1 MNKVS
6 QQSPNTSDLTP
17 GKQSA
22 GLLIRAARIDDFE
35 ALSAL
40 INLPGFR
47 AGTLRLPYQ
56 RPEQTKK
63 WLESQGPNA
72 LNIVAQIDNVIV
84 GQAGLHPYSG
94 RRAHAAELGI
104 GVHDDHVGKGVGT
117 ALIRELIDAADN
129 WLGFKRLELT
139 VYTDNAPAIRLYE
152 KFGFEREGIRRSYAF
167 KAGAYVDALGMA
179 RLRC

>member
-1 MNKVS
+1 MN
-6 QQSPNTSDLTP
+6 QNTDQSSDVLKPLAERQPP
-17 GKQSA
+17 GLS
-22 GLLIRAARIDDFE
+22 IRATRIEDFE
-35 ALSAL
+35 GLSAL

-63 WLESQGPNA
+63 WLESQGPNS
-72 LNIVAQIDNVIV
+72 LSIVALIDGVIV

-104 GVHDDHVGKGVGT
+104 GVHDDHVGKGIGT
-117 ALIRELIDAADN
+117 ALIGELIDAADN
-129 WLGFKRLELT
+129 WLAFKRLELT

-152 KFGFEREGIRRSYAF
+152 KFGFEREGVRRSYAF
-167 KAGAYVDALGMA
+167 KAGTFVDALGMA

>member
-1 MNKVS
+1 MN
-6 QQSPNTSDLTP
+6 QDFNQSSDILKPLP
-17 GKQSA
+17 GGQPP
-22 GLLIRAARIDDFE
+22 GLSIRAARIDDFE

-72 LNIVAQIDNVIV
+72 LNIVALIDDAIV
-84 GQAGLHPYSG
+84 GQAGLNPYSG

-117 ALIRELIDAADN
+117 TLIREVIDAADN
-129 WLGFKRLELT
+129 WLGCKRLELM
-139 VYTDNAPAIRLYE
+139 VYTDNTPAIRLYE
-152 KFGFEREGIRRSYAF
+152 KFGFEREGIQRSYAF
-167 KAGAYVDALGMA
+167 KAGAFVDALGMA
-179 RLRC
+179 RLRF

>member
-1 MNKVS
+1 MNQDS
-6 QQSPNTSDLTP
+6 DQSSDILKP
-17 GKQSA
+17 LAGKQPHRLS
-22 GLLIRAARIDDFE
+22 IRAARIDDFE

-63 WLESQGPNA
+63 WLESQGPNT
-72 LNIVAQIDNVIV
+72 LSIVALIDDVIV

-117 ALIRELIDAADN
+117 ALIGEVIDAADN

-152 KFGFEREGIRRSYAF
+152 KFGFEREGRLRCYAF
-167 KAGAYVDALGMA
+167 KAGAYVDAIGMA
-179 RLRC
+179 RLCC

>member
-1 MNKVS
+1 MNQVTK
-6 QQSPNTSDLTP
+6 QSSNTSDSTSR
-17 GKQSA
+17 KQSPR
-22 GLLIRAARIDDFE
+22 LLIRAARIDDFE

-72 LNIVAQIDNVIV
+72 LIIV
-84 GQAGLHPYSG
+84 GQAGLHPYTG

-117 ALIRELIDAADN
+117 ALIRE
-129 WLGFKRLELT
+129 
-139 VYTDNAPAIRLYE
+139 
-152 KFGFEREGIRRSYAF
+152 
-167 KAGAYVDALGMA
+167 
-179 RLRC
+179 